1 MNAADAVAA
10 QPPVRG
16 CCLGFDFG
24 LRRIGVAVGQ
34 TLTASARPL
43 ATVNHGDAPDWARI
57 DALLREWRPVALV
70 VGLPLGLDGGEQP
83 ITRRARAF
91 GVALTERSGLPVHY
105 HDERY
110 SSREADA
117 RFVAQRQ
124 AGTKRRRHAADLDAM
139 AAAIILESWFAAR
152 HA

>member
-1 MNAADAVAA
+1 MSATDAA
-10 QPPVRG
+10 PPSG
-16 CCLGFDFG
+16 CCFGFDFG

-43 ATVNHGDAPDWARI
+43 ATVSHGDAPDWERI
-57 DALLREWRPVALV
+57 DALLREWRPQALV
-70 VGLPLGLDGGEQP
+70 VGLPLGLDDGEQP

-91 GVALTERSGLPVHY
+91 GAALATRSGLPVHY
-105 HDERY
+105 QDERY
-110 SSREADA
+110 TSREADA

-124 AGTKRRRHAADLDAM
+124 AGTKRRRHAADLDAV
-139 AAAIILESWFAAR
+139 AAAIILESWFASH